1 MSNKSAL
8 SFASLCLA
16 DVENPP
22 CANLHKCDYF
32 GPNPQTF
39 ETNFDGVFDNQIVGR
54 RHVDFDFHAK

>member
-22 CANLHKCDYF
+22 CANLHKCDYICKPIL
-32 GPNPQTF
+32 GQTPKPLKP
-39 ETNFDGVFDNQIVGR
+39 TLTACLII
-54 RHVDFDFHAK
+54 K